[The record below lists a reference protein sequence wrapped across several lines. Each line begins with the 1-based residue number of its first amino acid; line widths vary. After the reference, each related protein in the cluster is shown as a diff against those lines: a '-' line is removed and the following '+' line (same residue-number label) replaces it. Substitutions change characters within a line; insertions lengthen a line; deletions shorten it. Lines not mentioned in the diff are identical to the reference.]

1 MPCRDVQCVRSDGLR
16 ITMMIVSFATVFRG
30 VCTAGVLTVSTS
42 SVAAPLLTWKD
53 ATPSALAPF
62 AGQVQPLAE
71 LAQHHMV
78 MFQHSPQSVQIPHKT
93 GIKRF
98 DQARFQTAAVIINA
112 TPEQIKQTLS
122 QHNQYV
128 GLFPTLTHAKVL
140 QHQRN
145 IQQVKYS
152 IHVPIPIPLL
162 SFKEDVVMQHQ
173 LDDHSL
179 STLVIDSPI
188 QYGQG
193 KFEWFALPNKQTL
206 VTLTQW
212 GDLNTPKGFIVSTIF
227 KAMPEIKQGIPVGVN
242 GFVLESLRQRFNKT
256 TLDACETS
264 KCTPQL
270 TLPEDQWTWAQ
281 KYSEKT
287 QAPVIFVHE
296 PVGRRV
302 AGKLDPIRFVS
313 AVDTLDAPVN
323 TVQPLMSDPR
333 FFAKTMRQIRKVEVK
348 PQPNFTDA
356 TFHVGLG
363 LGIISIPFKL
373 DMRYEQ
379 DTPQSIRYR
388 VIGGDIDFM
397 QGRMAFAPAG
407 NRTRIVMTTA
417 GKVGDNDP
425 FLLRI
430 GRALPYSDF
439 LSSLG
444 SLPVLLGKADRYV
457 RDQPKS

>member
-1 MPCRDVQCVRSDGLR
+1 
-16 ITMMIVSFATVFRG
+16 MMVVSFATATRCVVAAG
-30 VCTAGVLTVSTS
+30 VCVISTLS
-42 SVAAPLLTWKD
+42 LATPLLTWTD
-53 ATPSALAPF
+53 STPSALAPF

-71 LAQHHMV
+71 LAQRHMV
-78 MFQHSPQSVQIPHKT
+78 MFQHAPQSVVIPHPD
-93 GIKRF
+93 GAQRY
-98 DQARFQTAAVIINA
+98 DNVRFQTAALIVNT
-112 TPEQIKQTLS
+112 TPEQIKHTLS
-122 QHNQYV
+122 QYQQYV

-140 QHQRN
+140 QKLQN

-152 IHVPIPIPLL
+152 VHVPIPIPIL

-179 STLVIDSPI
+179 STLIIESPI

-193 KFEWFALPNKQTL
+193 KFEWYALPNKQTL

-212 GDLNTPKGFIVSTIF
+212 GDLNTPKGFVISTIF
-227 KAMPEIKQGIPVGVN
+227 KSMPEIKQGIPVGVN

-256 TLDACETS
+256 PMEACETS

-270 TLPEDQWTWAQ
+270 TLPEDQWAWAQ
-281 KYSEKT
+281 KYSEKI

-302 AGKLDPIRFVS
+302 GGKLDPIRFVS
-313 AVDTLDAPVN
+313 AVDTLDAPMQK
-323 TVQPLMSDPR
+323 VQPLMSDPH
-333 FFAKTMRQIRKVEVK
+333 FFAKTMRQIRKIEVK
-348 PQPNFTDA
+348 PQANYTDA
-356 TFHVGLG
+356 TFHIGLG
-363 LGIISIPFKL
+363 LGVISIPFRL

-379 DTPQSIRYR
+379 DTPQSVRYR

-407 NRTRIVMTTA
+407 HRTRIVMTTA